1 MTPAWKMRL
10 PDDWRA
16 ILERECRDVTICIAV
31 GCNHSRDGGKKLVL
45 CTDWRVSSFLGS
57 ADIRHKQNFIA
68 RGFHCLIAGDPRE
81 VDIVMLGMREKFKA
95 PDSIN
100 ETNLRPLVE
109 EAFYERL
116 KERRNGLAQARFSMS
131 HADVIQ
137 FGKERLPAE
146 HYIRYLD
153 DSAKIGLD
161 TQFLVTGFGEGSDDL
176 IVEVRQ
182 NEVSMP
188 DSFACIG
195 EGEFLARASLLR
207 REINFVS
214 KLGDALYAVYE
225 AKKAAERV
233 GSVGKNTLIS
243 VIGEDGDRHSIPP
256 PRQGFL
262 EKLYAEYGPKRI
274 GEITLPSDLFD
285 E

>member
-1 MTPAWKMRL
+1 MSPSWEMRL
-10 PDDWRA
+10 PDNWRA
-16 ILERECRDVTICIAV
+16 ILDRECSDVTICIAAI
-31 GCNHSRDGGKKLVL
+31 CNHSRDGGKKIVL

-57 ADIRHKQNFIA
+57 ADIRHKQRFIA
-68 RGFHCLIAGDPRE
+68 NGFHCLIAGDPRE
-81 VDIVMLGMREKFKA
+81 VDAVILGMRGKFGA
-95 PDSIN
+95 AGSIN

-131 HADVIQ
+131 HSEVLQ
-137 FGKERLPAE
+137 FGKERLPTE

-161 TQFLVTGFGEGSDDL
+161 TQFLVTGFGEDNDDL
-176 IVEVRQ
+176 IVEARQ
-182 NEVSMP
+182 NDVSMP

-207 REINFVS
+207 RELSFVT
-214 KLGDALYAVYE
+214 KLGEAIYAVFE

-233 GSVGKNTLIS
+233 GSVGKNTLLS
-243 VIGEDGDRHSIPP
+243 VIGEDGERQSIAPN
-256 PRQGFL
+256 RQGFL
-262 EKLYAEYGPKRI
+262 DKLYENLGPKPI
-274 GEITLPSDLFD
+274 GEITLPSDLFAG
-285 E
+285 